1 MKKTLSAGLLALA
14 GSGALAAG
22 VAAAD
27 TMQAETMSQDAM
39 APEAMHSG
47 EGMAMAAGGDPR
59 LYVPDV
65 NYREEWVQLGA
76 FSVLADD
83 PEEGAKELHVVYADH
98 AAIKA
103 YLENGSFPDG
113 AKIVKDVYAT
123 KTEDLTTGR
132 ASYADT
138 LAGRFVMVKD
148 AENRNA
154 DSSPLWGEGWGW
166 AFYEAAETR
175 KTATTDYVADCMG
188 CHAPAA
194 ETDFLYVRGYPL
206 LRR

>member
-1 MKKTLSAGLLALA
+1 MKKTLRAGLLALA
-14 GSGALAAG
+14 GNVALVAG

-27 TMQAETMSQDAM
+27 TMQTETMSQDAM
-39 APEAMHSG
+39 APEVMHLG
-47 EGMAMAAGGDPR
+47 EGMAADGDPR

-65 NYREEWVQLGA
+65 NYREEWVQLGS

-83 PEEGAKELHVVYADH
+83 PEEGAKELHVVYTDR

-123 KTEDLTTGR
+123 RTEDLTTGR

-166 AFYEAAETR
+166 AFYEGTETR
-175 KTATTDYVADCMG
+175 KTVTTDYVADCMG

-206 LRR
+206 LAR